1 MKRGILKMNSG
12 LKQYHAEV
20 QKFLHLPRK
29 KSLLLLE
36 HIVCGVQES
45 DEDIE
50 KVTYE
55 QIRDCL
61 GEPEELAK
69 TYIETENL
77 SDFSRSYIKKKRV
90 HTAFFVALIA
100 VMLIALSIFIFETF
114 HKYNY
119 GYFVETGPESPSE
132 TFSYSIEF

>member
-29 KSLLLLE
+29 KSHLLLE
-36 HIVCGVQES
+36 HIVCGIQES
-45 DEDIE
+45 EEDIE
-50 KVTYE
+50 KATYE

-77 SDFSRSYIKKKRV
+77 SDFSRSYVKKQRI
-90 HTAFFVALIA
+90 HTVFFAVLIVAILA
-100 VMLIALSIFIFETF
+100 ALSIFAFETF
-114 HKYNY
+114 HKYKY
-119 GYFVETGPESPSE
+119 GYFVEM
-132 TFSYSIEF
+132 

>member
-1 MKRGILKMNSG
+1 MNSG

-20 QKFLHLPRK
+20 QKFLHLSRK
-29 KSLLLLE
+29 KSRLLLE
-36 HIVCGVQES
+36 HIVCGIQES
-45 DEDIE
+45 EEDIE

-77 SDFSRSYIKKKRV
+77 SDFSRSYVKKQRI
-90 HTAFFVALIA
+90 HTVFFAVLIVAILA
-100 VMLIALSIFIFETF
+100 ALSIFAFETF
-114 HKYNY
+114 HKYKY
-119 GYFVETGPESPSE
+119 GYFVEMEPYEITSE
-132 TFSYSIEF
+132 TILYTEYF